1 MAYTYKNSREQTYYL
16 HSRKSG
22 RGGTGQIYF
31 FAKEE
36 KDNPM
41 DKLPEGYEVKE
52 IERTGL
58 PVLKKK
64 DKK

>member
-1 MAYTYKNSREQTYYL
+1 MAYTYKNSRGQTYYL

-22 RGGTGQIYF
+22 RGGNGQIYF

-36 KDNPM
+36 KDDTM

-64 DKK
+64 GKS